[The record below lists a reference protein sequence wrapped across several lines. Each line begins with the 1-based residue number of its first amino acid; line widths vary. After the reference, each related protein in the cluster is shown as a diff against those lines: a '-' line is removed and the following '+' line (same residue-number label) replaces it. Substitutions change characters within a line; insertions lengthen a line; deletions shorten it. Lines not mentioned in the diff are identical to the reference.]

1 MNTTRALKG
10 LLAAGLIASCA
21 ANAMAQGTQRIDP
34 AKARVIEHWTAERRA
49 NAIPRDLVID
59 PRGLGYLR
67 GRGGVLEP
75 YGHSVA
81 AQTAE
86 KAREPTPS
94 PFGKPGGGTDSTGA
108 TSAPVISDMNPDSG
122 RVIGSSYTFSAVV
135 TDPEGI
141 RSVTFRIWKGAST
154 SKQSFSASKAAGT
167 DVWSVPLRGFTD
179 GDDWRWDVVAK
190 DASGKGGVTSTS
202 TAVTFT
208 VKTGDSSS
216 TGTGTGTAVVAN
228 DPWTDK
234 TSPIYKAAGRLY
246 FEMPRNAKRSSW
258 TGYVCSGT
266 VVNDGVTGT
275 GTDAVPRPGSRI
287 LTAAHC
293 IYDDA
298 NKAFARNVMF
308 IPQQADAGPTDL
320 NCNNDPIGCWA
331 PSYGVVDLQWT
342 NKTFP
347 NNVKW
352 DYGFYVVSDSNAHTI
367 SSTKPVV
374 SDALDS
380 AAGALAITFGAVA
393 HDVAA
398 NNSDRTHALGYSYSE
413 DPKFM
418 YCAEDMAASATV
430 NWENW
435 WLGSCGLS
443 GGSSGG
449 PWIQPMSETTATD
462 GTTIKSGPIISVNS
476 WGYTTLPG
484 MAGPRLDSSA
494 TAQAV
499 FACAVADRGLP
510 GETVS
515 GGNEGVIVN
524 AGSCTKQW

>member
-10 LLAAGLIASCA
+10 LLAATLIGSFAAS
-21 ANAMAQGTQRIDP
+21 AMAQGTQRIDP

-94 PFGKPGGGTDSTGA
+94 PFGKPSGGTDSTAA
-108 TSAPVISDMNPDSG
+108 TTAPVISGMNPDNG
-122 RVIGSSYTFSAVV
+122 QEIGSSYTFSAVV

-179 GDDWRWDVVAK
+179 GADWHWDVVAK

-202 TAVTFT
+202 TAVTFV
-208 VKTGDSSS
+208 VKTGGSSG
-216 TGTGTGTAVVAN
+216 TGTGTGVVAN

-275 GTDAVPRPGSRI
+275 SRI

-352 DYGFYVVSDSNAHTI
+352 DYGFYVVSDTGAHTI

-374 SDALDS
+374 SPALDS
-380 AAGALAITFGAVA
+380 AAGALAIEFGTVKY
-393 HDVAA
+393 DVATD
-398 NNSDRTHALGYSYSE
+398 NSDRTHALGYSYSE

-418 YCAEDMAASATV
+418 YCAEDMAAFDSV
-430 NWENW
+430 NW
-435 WLGSCGLS
+435 WLASCGLS

-449 PWIQPMSETTATD
+449 PWIQPLSETTATD
-462 GTTIKSGPIISVNS
+462 GTTIIKSGPIISVNS
-476 WGYTTLPG
+476 WGYTTGPG

-499 FACAVADRGLP
+499 FDCAVADHGLP
-510 GETVS
+510 DETVS